1 VAASMNK
8 KREHILLV
16 SEQLFAQKG
25 FDAVSTREIALKAK
39 INIAMIAYYF
49 GSKEKL
55 YDAVIDYRLFS
66 FEEYLPE
73 LNNLPSNAER
83 LSLLL
88 NVLVDKFLERRY
100 FQQIVFRELSTSE
113 RHDLTQKIR
122 LRLFSNFSYLLQTIA
137 RGIDNKEFAKVNIPF
152 TLLSIIGTLRMYINA
167 EDVMQPVGLM
177 FFSFDNAEKSKNE
190 LKEHLLLLI
199 GNHLKVSLKP
209 YNHA

>member
-1 VAASMNK
+1 
-8 KREHILLV
+8 
-16 SEQLFAQKG
+16 
-25 FDAVSTREIALKAK
+25 
-39 INIAMIAYYF
+39 MIAYYF

-152 TLLSIIGTLRMYINA
+152 TLFSIIGTLRMYINA
-167 EDVMQPVGLM
+167 EDVMQPTGLM
-177 FFSFDNAEKSKNE
+177 LFSFENIEKRCK
-190 LKEHLLLLI
+190 LLI
-199 GNHLKVSLKP
+199 SAGGGHIEIN
-209 YNHA
+209 